1 MSDLDI
7 IAQIDE
13 KIHQLPPEA
22 ATQVNEYIDS
32 LLQTYRKQSEAQL
45 DLLDE
50 WTKSLVGLI
59 PEDKRA
65 EELLKQD
72 YKDYLLRKYQ

>member
-22 ATQVNEYIDS
+22 AAQVNEYIDS

-45 DLLDE
+45 DSLDE